1 MKIFEEIREFRHGFE
16 FHYLI
21 KDVKRLVIRFKTP
34 SVLYVNVP
42 HTIPLERARRFVDSN
57 MHWIIATSERLKKK
71 NFNVKGSSTV
81 TFNQYADFRKRISQ
95 LLEYWSDKM
104 NAPLY
109 KLKVSLMKSQWGSC
123 NNRTKVIHLNLA
135 LINAPQQCVEYVI
148 IHEIAHIFQPDHSK
162 NFWNIVAEYCPE
174 WRKSRTILK
183 SQSVDITIVKE

>member
-1 MKIFEEIREFRHGFE
+1 
-16 FHYLI
+16 
-21 KDVKRLVIRFKTP
+21 
-34 SVLYVNVP
+34 
-42 HTIPLERARRFVDSN
+42 
-57 MHWIIATSERLKKK
+57 
-71 NFNVKGSSTV
+71 
-81 TFNQYADFRKRISQ
+81 
-95 LLEYWSDKM
+95 
-104 NAPLY
+104 
-109 KLKVSLMKSQWGSC
+109 MKSQWGSC